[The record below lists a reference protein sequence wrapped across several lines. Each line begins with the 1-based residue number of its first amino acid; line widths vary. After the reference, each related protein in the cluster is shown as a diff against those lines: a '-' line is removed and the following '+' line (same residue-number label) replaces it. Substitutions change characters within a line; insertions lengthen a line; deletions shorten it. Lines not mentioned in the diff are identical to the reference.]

1 MTLGDHFGHWQ
12 KEGAVKRAIVIMCL
26 FGLVVASVPAAAV
39 MEFRKVDYF
48 EVVTKDNGE
57 SDEKKRD
64 ARMEIDQDEQLIWI
78 VHEKDGASKAT
89 YAEIP
94 FADVTSIVYERAKS
108 PRVKTAIFLS
118 PLALFSSGKK
128 HWLTIEYEGG
138 YAYMRLDKN
147 NQRQIRAALGAAG
160 FEVETIIED

>member
-1 MTLGDHFGHWQ
+1 MRGF
-12 KEGAVKRAIVIMCL
+12 IVTTCL
-26 FGLVVASVPAAAV
+26 IGLFAASVPAV
-39 MEFRKVDYF
+39 DVLEFWKVDYF
-48 EVVTKDNGE
+48 EVVTKSNGE
-57 SDEKKRD
+57 QDEEKRD
-64 ARMEIDQDEQLIWI
+64 ARLEIDQDAQQLRI
-78 VHEKDGASKAT
+78 VDEKNGASKAT

-94 FADVTSIVYERAKS
+94 FAVVTSVVYESAKS

>member
-1 MTLGDHFGHWQ
+1 M
-12 KEGAVKRAIVIMCL
+12 KKAIATICL
-26 FGLVVASVPAAAV
+26 FGLAVASVPAADV
-39 MEFRKVDYF
+39 LEFRKVDYF

-64 ARMEIDQDEQLIWI
+64 ARMEIDQDAQLIWI
-78 VHEKDGASKAT
+78 VHEKDGADKAT
-89 YAEIP
+89 YAKIP
-94 FADVTSIVYERAKS
+94 FADVTSVVYERAKS

-118 PLALFSSGKK
+118 PLALFAPGKK

-147 NQRQIRAALGAAG
+147 NQRQIRAAIGAVG

>member
-1 MTLGDHFGHWQ
+1 M
-12 KEGAVKRAIVIMCL
+12 KKAIASVGL
-26 FGLVVASVPAAAV
+26 FGMVVASVVAADI

-64 ARMEIDQDEQLIWI
+64 ARMEIDQDAQLIWI
-78 VHEKDGASKAT
+78 VHEKDGADKAT

-94 FADVTSIVYERAKS
+94 FADVTSVVYERAKS

-118 PLALFSSGKK
+118 PLALFAPGKK
-128 HWLTIEYEGG
+128 HWLTIEYDGG
-138 YAYMRLDKN
+138 YAYMQLDKK
-147 NQRQIRAALGAAG
+147 NQRQLRAALGAAG
-160 FEVETIIED
+160 FDVETVIED

>member
-1 MTLGDHFGHWQ
+1 MKKTL
-12 KEGAVKRAIVIMCL
+12 ATVCL
-26 FGLVVASVPAAAV
+26 LGMIAASVPAADV
-39 MEFRKVDYF
+39 VEFRKVDYF
-48 EVVTKDNGE
+48 EVITNSDGE
-57 SDEKKRD
+57 QDEEKRD
-64 ARMEIDQDEQLIWI
+64 ARMEIDQDAQLTWI
-78 VHEKDGASKAT
+78 VHEKDGAEKAT
-89 YAEIP
+89 YEKIP

-108 PRVKTAIFLS
+108 PRLKTAIFLS

-147 NQRQIRAALGAAG
+147 NQRQMRAALGSMG

>member
-1 MTLGDHFGHWQ
+1 
-12 KEGAVKRAIVIMCL
+12 
-26 FGLVVASVPAAAV
+26 
-39 MEFRKVDYF
+39 
-48 EVVTKDNGE
+48 
-57 SDEKKRD
+57 
-64 ARMEIDQDEQLIWI
+64 MEIDQDTQLIWI
-78 VHEKDGASKAT
+78 VHEKDGAEKAT

-94 FADVTSIVYERAKS
+94 FSAVTSVVYERAKS

>member
-1 MTLGDHFGHWQ
+1 MLQFQ
-12 KEGAVKRAIVIMCL
+12 
-26 FGLVVASVPAAAV
+26 
-39 MEFRKVDYF
+39 KVDYF

-57 SDEKKRD
+57 QDEEKRD
-64 ARMEIDQDEQLIWI
+64 ARLEIDQDAQQLRI
-78 VHEKDGASKAT
+78 VDEKNGAAKAT
-89 YAEIP
+89 YAEIS
-94 FADVTSIVYERAKS
+94 FATVTGVTYESAKS

-160 FEVETIIED
+160 FEVETLIEDCDLLDGARRPRPARCHHQWPPSSAKRTPYTEPRRHGG

>member
-1 MTLGDHFGHWQ
+1 MGLTRHARSGSEALR
-12 KEGAVKRAIVIMCL
+12 AKRCPS
-26 FGLVVASVPAAAV
+26 G
-39 MEFRKVDYF
+39 
-48 EVVTKDNGE
+48 
-57 SDEKKRD
+57 
-64 ARMEIDQDEQLIWI
+64 EIDQDAQQLRI
-78 VHEKDGASKAT
+78 VDEKNGASKAT

-94 FADVTSIVYERAKS
+94 FATVTSVAYESAKS
-108 PRVKTAIFLS
+108 PRIKSAIFLS

-160 FEVETIIED
+160 FEVETMIED

>member
-1 MTLGDHFGHWQ
+1 MQRNVVTGVCLLG
-12 KEGAVKRAIVIMCL
+12 I
-26 FGLVVASVPAAAV
+26 VVASVTAADMV
-39 MEFRKVDYF
+39 EFRKVDYF
-48 EVVTKDNGE
+48 EVVTKGNGE
-57 SDEKKRD
+57 PDEKKRD
-64 ARMEIDQDEQLIWI
+64 ARMEIDQDAQLIWI

-94 FADVTSIVYERAKS
+94 FADVTSVVYERAKS

-138 YAYMRLDKN
+138 YAYMRLDKK
-147 NQRQIRAALGAAG
+147 NQRQLRAALGAAG
-160 FEVETIIED
+160 FEVENIIED